1 MSNLEICEIQQKHYE
16 VWIELYHK
24 YAEYYQVDIP
34 KDNFDLTWRWLTSEN
49 YPFWGILADVDSKIV
64 GFAHFR
70 SLPSPLDSCEVGFL
84 DDLFVLQE
92 YRGKKIGYSLIE
104 KVHQIGKSKNWPY
117 INWITKDDNYTAR
130 TLYDK
135 ISTKTDWNFYEL
147 TVKSVS
153 YTHLTLPTSREV

>member
-1 MSNLEICEIQQKHYE
+1 MSNLEICDIQQKHYE

-34 KDNFDLTWRWLTSEN
+34 KDNFDLTWKWITSEN

-147 TVKSVS
+147 TVK
-153 YTHLTLPTSREV
+153 

>member
-1 MSNLEICEIQQKHYE
+1 MSNLEICDIQQKHYK

-24 YAEYYQVDIP
+24 YAEYYQVNIP
-34 KDNFDLTWRWLTSEN
+34 KDNFDLTWKWLTSEN

-147 TVKSVS
+147 TV
-153 YTHLTLPTSREV
+153 ED

>member
-1 MSNLEICEIQQKHYE
+1 MSNLEICDIQQKHYE

-24 YAEYYQVDIP
+24 YAEYYEVDIP
-34 KDNFDLTWRWLTSEN
+34 KDNFDLTWKWLTSEN

-147 TVKSVS
+147 TVKS
-153 YTHLTLPTSREV
+153 

>member
-1 MSNLEICEIQQKHYE
+1 MSNIEICDIQQKHYE

-34 KDNFDLTWRWLTSEN
+34 KDNFDLTWKWLTSEN

-147 TVKSVS
+147 TVKS
-153 YTHLTLPTSREV
+153 

>member
-1 MSNLEICEIQQKHYE
+1 MSNLEICDIQKKHYE

-34 KDNFDLTWRWLTSEN
+34 KDNFDLTWKWLTSEN

-135 ISTKTDWNFYEL
+135 KSTKTDCNFYEL
-147 TVKSVS
+147 TVKS
-153 YTHLTLPTSREV
+153 

>member
-1 MSNLEICEIQQKHYE
+1 MLVKLNCFRETLMSKLEMYDIQKKHYE

-34 KDNFDLTWRWLTSEN
+34 KDNFDLTWKWLKSEN

-147 TVKSVS
+147 TVKS
-153 YTHLTLPTSREV
+153 

>member
-1 MSNLEICEIQQKHYE
+1 MSNLEICDIQKKHYE

-34 KDNFDLTWRWLTSEN
+34 KDNFDLTWKWLTSEN

-117 INWITKDDNYTAR
+117 INWITKDDNYKAR

-147 TVKSVS
+147 TVK
-153 YTHLTLPTSREV
+153 

>member
-1 MSNLEICEIQQKHYE
+1 MSNLEICDIQKKHYE

-34 KDNFDLTWRWLTSEN
+34 KDNLDLTWKWLTSEN

-104 KVHQIGKSKNWPY
+104 KVHQIGKNKNWPY
-117 INWITKDDNYTAR
+117 INWITKEDNYTAR

-147 TVKSVS
+147 TVKS
-153 YTHLTLPTSREV
+153 

>member
-34 KDNFDLTWRWLTSEN
+34 KDNFDLTWKWLTTEN

-92 YRGKKIGYSLIE
+92 FRGKKIGYSLIE

-147 TVKSVS
+147 TVKS
-153 YTHLTLPTSREV
+153 

>member
-1 MSNLEICEIQQKHYE
+1 MLVKLNCFREKLMSNLEICDIQQKHYE

-34 KDNFDLTWRWLTSEN
+34 KDNFDLTWKWLTTEN

-117 INWITKDDNYTAR
+117 INWITKDNNYTAR

-147 TVKSVS
+147 TVKS
-153 YTHLTLPTSREV
+153 

>member
-1 MSNLEICEIQQKHYE
+1 MSNLEICDIQQKHYE

-34 KDNFDLTWRWLTSEN
+34 KDNFNLTWKWLTSEN
-49 YPFWGILADVDSKIV
+49 YPFWGILADVDSKTV

-147 TVKSVS
+147 TVK
-153 YTHLTLPTSREV
+153 

>member
-1 MSNLEICEIQQKHYE
+1 MSNLEICDIQKKHYE

-34 KDNFDLTWRWLTSEN
+34 KDNFDLTWKWLTSEN

-117 INWITKDDNYTAR
+117 INWITKDDNYTAI

-147 TVKSVS
+147 TVKS
-153 YTHLTLPTSREV
+153 

>member
-1 MSNLEICEIQQKHYE
+1 MSNLEISDIQKKHYE
-16 VWIELYHK
+16 AWIELYHK
-24 YAEYYQVDIP
+24 YAEYYQVDVP
-34 KDNFDLTWRWLTSEN
+34 KDNFDLTWKWLTTEN
-49 YPFWGILADVDSKIV
+49 YPFWGILADVDSKTV

-147 TVKSVS
+147 TVKS
-153 YTHLTLPTSREV
+153 

>member
-34 KDNFDLTWRWLTSEN
+34 KDNFDLTWKWLTSEN
-49 YPFWGILADVDSKIV
+49 YPFWGILADLDSKIV

-147 TVKSVS
+147 TVKS
-153 YTHLTLPTSREV
+153 

>member
-1 MSNLEICEIQQKHYE
+1 MLVKLNCFRETLMSKLEMCNIQKKHYE

-34 KDNFDLTWRWLTSEN
+34 KDNFDLTWKWLTSEN

-104 KVHQIGKSKNWPY
+104 KVHQIGKNKNWPY

-147 TVKSVS
+147 TVKS
-153 YTHLTLPTSREV
+153 

>member
-1 MSNLEICEIQQKHYE
+1 MYNLEISDIQKKHYE

-34 KDNFDLTWRWLTSEN
+34 KDNFDLTWKWLTSEN

-117 INWITKDDNYTAR
+117 INWITKDDNYKAR

-147 TVKSVS
+147 TVK
-153 YTHLTLPTSREV
+153 

>member
-1 MSNLEICEIQQKHYE
+1 MSSLEICDIQQKHYE

-34 KDNFDLTWRWLTSEN
+34 KDNFDLTWKWLTSEN

-117 INWITKDDNYTAR
+117 INWITKDNNYTAR

-147 TVKSVS
+147 TVKS
-153 YTHLTLPTSREV
+153 

>member
-1 MSNLEICEIQQKHYE
+1 MSNLEIFDIQQKHYE

-34 KDNFDLTWRWLTSEN
+34 KDNFDLTWKWLKSEN

-84 DDLFVLQE
+84 DDLFVMQE

-147 TVKSVS
+147 TVK
-153 YTHLTLPTSREV
+153 

>member
-1 MSNLEICEIQQKHYE
+1 MSNLEICDIQQKHYE

-34 KDNFDLTWRWLTSEN
+34 KDNFDLTWKWLTSEN

-104 KVHQIGKSKNWPY
+104 KVHQIGKIKNWPY

-147 TVKSVS
+147 TVK
-153 YTHLTLPTSREV
+153 

>member
-1 MSNLEICEIQQKHYE
+1 MSNLEICDIQQKHYE

-34 KDNFDLTWRWLTSEN
+34 KDNFDLTWKWLTIEN
-49 YPFWGILADVDSKIV
+49 YPFWGVLADVDSKIV

-147 TVKSVS
+147 TVKS
-153 YTHLTLPTSREV
+153 

>member
-1 MSNLEICEIQQKHYE
+1 MSNLEIYDIQQKHYE

-34 KDNFDLTWRWLTSEN
+34 KDNFDLTWKWLTSEN
-49 YPFWGILADVDSKIV
+49 YPFWGILADLDSKIV

-70 SLPSPLDSCEVGFL
+70 SLPSPLDSREVGFL

-117 INWITKDDNYTAR
+117 INWITKDNNYTAR

-147 TVKSVS
+147 TVKS
-153 YTHLTLPTSREV
+153 

>member
-1 MSNLEICEIQQKHYE
+1 MSNLEICDIQQKHYE

-34 KDNFDLTWRWLTSEN
+34 KDNFDLTWKWLTSEN

-117 INWITKDDNYTAR
+117 INWITKDNNYTAR

-147 TVKSVS
+147 TVK
-153 YTHLTLPTSREV
+153 

>member
-1 MSNLEICEIQQKHYE
+1 MLVKLNCFRETLMSKLEICDIQKKHYE

-34 KDNFDLTWRWLTSEN
+34 KDNFDLTWKWLTSEN

-104 KVHQIGKSKNWPY
+104 KLHQIGKNKNWPY
-117 INWITKDDNYTAR
+117 INWITKDDNYTAK

-147 TVKSVS
+147 TVKS
-153 YTHLTLPTSREV
+153 

>member
-34 KDNFDLTWRWLTSEN
+34 KDNFDLTWKWLTSKH

-147 TVKSVS
+147 TVKS
-153 YTHLTLPTSREV
+153 

>member
-34 KDNFDLTWRWLTSEN
+34 KDNFDLTWKWLTSEN

-147 TVKSVS
+147 TVK
-153 YTHLTLPTSREV
+153 

>member
-34 KDNFDLTWRWLTSEN
+34 KDNFDLTWKWLTTEN

-147 TVKSVS
+147 TVKS
-153 YTHLTLPTSREV
+153 

>member
-1 MSNLEICEIQQKHYE
+1 MSNIEIYDIQKDHYKA
-16 VWIELYHK
+16 WIELYHK

-34 KDNFDLTWRWLTSEN
+34 DNNFDLTWKWLTSEN
-49 YPFWGILADVDSKIV
+49 YPFWGILADVNSKIV

-84 DDLFVLQE
+84 DDLFVLQK

-104 KVHQIGKSKNWPY
+104 KVHQIGQNKNWPY
-117 INWITKDDNYTAR
+117 INWITKDDNYIAR

-147 TVKSVS
+147 TVKGE
-153 YTHLTLPTSREV
+153 R

>member
-1 MSNLEICEIQQKHYE
+1 MSNLEICDIQQKHYE

-34 KDNFDLTWRWLTSEN
+34 KDNFDLTWKWLTSEN

-104 KVHQIGKSKNWPY
+104 KIHQIGKSKNWPY

-147 TVKSVS
+147 TVKS
-153 YTHLTLPTSREV
+153 

>member
-1 MSNLEICEIQQKHYE
+1 MSNLEICDIQQKHYE

-34 KDNFDLTWRWLTSEN
+34 KDNFDLTWKWLTSEN
-49 YPFWGILADVDSKIV
+49 YPFWGILADLDSKIV

-147 TVKSVS
+147 TVKS
-153 YTHLTLPTSREV
+153 

>member
-1 MSNLEICEIQQKHYE
+1 MLVKLNCFRETLMSNLEICDIQQKHYE

-34 KDNFDLTWRWLTSEN
+34 KDNFDLTWKWLTSEN
-49 YPFWGILADVDSKIV
+49 YPFWGILANVDSKIV

-147 TVKSVS
+147 TVKS
-153 YTHLTLPTSREV
+153 

>member
-1 MSNLEICEIQQKHYE
+1 MSSLEIYDIQKDHYE

-34 KDNFDLTWRWLTSEN
+34 YDNFDLTWKWLISKH
-49 YPFWGILADVDSKIV
+49 YPFWGILAGVNSKIV
-64 GFAHFR
+64 GLAHFR

-92 YRGKKIGYSLIE
+92 YRGKKIGYSLIK
-104 KVHQIGKSKNWPY
+104 KVHQIGKNKNWPY

-147 TVKSVS
+147 TV
-153 YTHLTLPTSREV
+153 ED

>member
-1 MSNLEICEIQQKHYE
+1 MSNLEICDIQKKHYE

-34 KDNFDLTWRWLTSEN
+34 KDNFDLTWKWLTSEN

-104 KVHQIGKSKNWPY
+104 KVHQIGKNKNWPY

-147 TVKSVS
+147 TV
-153 YTHLTLPTSREV
+153 EG

>member
-1 MSNLEICEIQQKHYE
+1 MLMSNLEICDIQKKHYE
-16 VWIELYHK
+16 AWIELYHK
-24 YAEYYQVDIP
+24 YAEYYQVDVP
-34 KDNFDLTWRWLTSEN
+34 KDNFDLAWKWLTTEN
-49 YPFWGILADVDSKIV
+49 YPLWGILANVDSKTV

-147 TVKSVS
+147 TVK
-153 YTHLTLPTSREV
+153 

>member
-1 MSNLEICEIQQKHYE
+1 MLVKLNCFRETLMSNLEICDIQQKHYE

-34 KDNFDLTWRWLTSEN
+34 KDNFDLTWKWLTSEN

-147 TVKSVS
+147 TVKS
-153 YTHLTLPTSREV
+153 

>member
-1 MSNLEICEIQQKHYE
+1 MLVKLNCFRETLMSKLEMCDIQKKHYE

-34 KDNFDLTWRWLTSEN
+34 KDNFDLTWKWLTIEN
-49 YPFWGILADVDSKIV
+49 YPFWGVLADVDSKIV

-147 TVKSVS
+147 TVKS
-153 YTHLTLPTSREV
+153 

>member
-1 MSNLEICEIQQKHYE
+1 MFMSNLEICYIQKKHYV

-34 KDNFDLTWRWLTSEN
+34 KDNFDLTWKWLISEN

-147 TVKSVS
+147 TVKS
-153 YTHLTLPTSREV
+153 

>member
-1 MSNLEICEIQQKHYE
+1 MSKLLDSVYNTENDYE
-16 VWIELYHK
+16 VGVDECARGPMFGRLYT
-24 YAEYYQVDIP
+24 AAAILP
-34 KDNFDLTWRWLTSEN
+34 KDNFDLTWKWLKSEN

-147 TVKSVS
+147 TVKS
-153 YTHLTLPTSREV
+153 

>member
-1 MSNLEICEIQQKHYE
+1 MSYLEICDIQQKHYE

-24 YAEYYQVDIP
+24 YAEYYEVDIP
-34 KDNFDLTWRWLTSEN
+34 KDNFDLTWKWLTSEN

-147 TVKSVS
+147 TVKS
-153 YTHLTLPTSREV
+153 

>member
-1 MSNLEICEIQQKHYE
+1 MSYLEICDIQQKHYE

-34 KDNFDLTWRWLTSEN
+34 KDNFDLTWIWLKSEN
-49 YPFWGILADVDSKIV
+49 YPFWGILADVDSKSV

-92 YRGKKIGYSLIE
+92 YRGKKIGFSLIE

-147 TVKSVS
+147 TVKS
-153 YTHLTLPTSREV
+153 